1 LKQSEVEDV
10 MPRTTAQNEA
20 LRAATRET
28 VQTAAIRVFAR
39 DGFTAASIRTIAA
52 EAGLSIGSIYRH
64 YATKHELFDEFLV
77 QAATGLAAAAARLE
91 GPGSPTDLVR
101 EFTTAY
107 LADLAADDGA
117 AEFSEVVSQ
126 GFSTDTPT
134 GTRARLLAPHQALW
148 QAFSAV
154 VRRGQEAGQLADG
167 DPDTMT
173 VCYFATLSGLST
185 MRLALRHDLNLPS
198 TELVLRTLMA
208 TPAAATPTAATPAP
222 TLTAGSN
229 DD

>member
-1 LKQSEVEDV
+1 

-52 EAGLSIGSIYRH
+52 EADLSVGSIYRH
-64 YATKHELFDEFLV
+64 YATKHELFDEFLA
-77 QAATGLAAAAARLE
+77 QATTGLAAAAARLD
-91 GPGSPTDLVR
+91 GPGSPIDLLR

-126 GFSTDTPT
+126 GFSTDIPT
-134 GTRARLLAPHQALW
+134 GTRARLLDPHRALW
-148 QAFSAV
+148 RAFAAV

-173 VCYFATLSGLST
+173 VCYFATLSGLTT
-185 MRLALRHDLNLPS
+185 MRLALRDDLTVPDA
-198 TELVLRTLMA
+198 ELVLRPLTT
-208 TPAAATPTAATPAP
+208 TPAATAIPTATPTA
-222 TLTAGSN
+222 GS
-229 DD
+229 DDD

>member
-1 LKQSEVEDV
+1 

-39 DGFTAASIRTIAA
+39 DGFAAASIRTIAA

-64 YATKHELFDEFLV
+64 YATKHELFDEFLT
-77 QAATGLAAAAARLE
+77 QAAAGLSAAAARLD
-91 GPGSPTDLVR
+91 GPGSPIDLVR

-117 AEFSEVVSQ
+117 AEFAEVVSQ
-126 GFSTDTPT
+126 GFGTDTPT
-134 GTRARLLAPHQALW
+134 GTRARLMEPHRSLW

-154 VRRGQEAGQLADG
+154 IRRGQEAGQLADG
-167 DPDTMT
+167 DPDAMT
-173 VCYFATLSGLST
+173 ACYFATLTGLTT
-185 MRLALRHDLNLPS
+185 MRLALHGDLTLPS
-198 TELVLRTLMA
+198 TELVLRTL
-208 TPAAATPTAATPAP
+208 TATPTATP
-222 TLTAGSN
+222 TAGS
-229 DD
+229 DDD